1 MKKALAALLLAIPIT
16 VFAQDQAPAAAAP
29 QAEYVPGTNLTVH
42 QQQPTYSDIYC
53 AGFVSKDH
61 ISNANHVL
69 AGLNTPHETRFAG
82 NASGNSYIYLEG
94 PGYVVG
100 NRYSVVRRVEDPD
113 RYESRPGL
121 HKMLKDAGSE
131 YFDIGRVVVTY
142 IDKDV
147 AVGQV
152 EFTCE
157 PMTPGDLLVPFHEK
171 EMVKFR
177 EGHAAF
183 ARFAPAGGTSGRIID
198 GKDFDQ
204 DLGTG
209 QKVYVN
215 IGANKG
221 IHPGDY
227 LRIVR
232 NYDPSLMLPVDQASL
247 QPPYY
252 SDESKNN
259 VKLTKSDYKKLP
271 WRGVGEMV
279 VLSVTPDTATCMITM
294 ALEDVLIGDVVEVE
308 KEQ

>member
-1 MKKALAALLLAIPIT
+1 MKRALAALLLAIPLT
-16 VFAQDQAPAAAAP
+16 VVAQDQAPAAAPEAM
-29 QAEYVPGTNLTVH
+29 YVPSTNLKVH

-53 AGFVSKDH
+53 AGFVTKEH

-82 NASGNSYIYLEG
+82 NNSGNAYVYLEG
-94 PGYVVG
+94 PGYAVG
-100 NRYSVVRRVEDPD
+100 NRYSVVRRVEDAD
-113 RYESRPGL
+113 RYESLNGL
-121 HKMLKDAGSE
+121 HKLKKASGEE

-142 IDKDV
+142 IDKAV

-152 EFTCE
+152 EFSCE

-177 EGHAAF
+177 QGHVEF
-183 ARFAPAGGTSGRIID
+183 ARFQPYGGTTGRIID

-204 DLGTG
+204 ELGPG

-221 IHPGDY
+221 VHPGDY
-227 LRIVR
+227 LRIER
-232 NYDPSLMLPVDQASL
+232 NYDPSLMFEVDQLSL
-247 QPPYY
+247 KPPYY
-252 SDESKNN
+252 SDESQNN
-259 VKLTKSDYKKLP
+259 VRLANSDYKKLP
-271 WRGVGEMV
+271 YRGVGEMV

-294 ALEDVLIGDVVEVE
+294 ALEDVLVGDVVEVE